1 MPLPSPRF
9 EDAKNDSTLKLLMGA
24 YLNKNHNAENFAFYF
39 STEGDQALYNKY
51 VRAGAPEQVN
61 LPTSVRKPLDDLAAR
76 GEWAKMTAPMA
87 AARKSIGS
95 MAAADV
101 LTRFAATDEY
111 KRWYVAKNKKLTD
124 EGAKALKLVTS
135 FLKSSGSAAQL
146 KALMLVVE
154 GGRTPADRKAA
165 YTAIQGLV
173 KDPKTVAGSFRVA
186 KLDIPA

>member
-9 EDAKNDSTLKLLMGA
+9 EDAKKDTQLKLLMHK
-24 YLNKNHNAENFAFYF
+24 YLNDNHNAENFAFYF
-39 STEGDQALYNKY
+39 STEGDQVVYNKY

-61 LPTSVRKPLDDLAAR
+61 LPTSVRKPLDEKAAA
-76 GEWAKMTAPMA
+76 GEWSNMVAPMA
-87 AARKSIGS
+87 AARKSIAS
-95 MAAADV
+95 MTAADV
-101 LTRFAATDEY
+101 LTRFAQTDEY
-111 KRWYVAKNKKLTD
+111 RRWYVAKNKKLTD
-124 EGAKALKLVTS
+124 EGNKALKLLTS
-135 FLKSSGSAAQL
+135 FLKSLGSAAQL

-165 YTAIQGLV
+165 YTAIQALV